1 MNQNEQE
8 NFGGLS
14 AKQEL
19 FLQIFCTKN
28 HLVHLKEVQG
38 MYHVPL
44 KIFTKK
50 KKKKKTSSYV
60 QEMSKECATY
70 LSQNCLHLKS
80 SLTFEIQFKNV

>member
-19 FLQIFCTKN
+19 CLQIFCTKN
-28 HLVHLKEVQG
+28 HLVHLREVQG
-38 MYHVPL
+38 MYHVPIF

-50 KKKKKTSSYV
+50 KKKNLFICPRD
-60 QEMSKECATY
+60 E
-70 LSQNCLHLKS
+70 
-80 SLTFEIQFKNV
+80 